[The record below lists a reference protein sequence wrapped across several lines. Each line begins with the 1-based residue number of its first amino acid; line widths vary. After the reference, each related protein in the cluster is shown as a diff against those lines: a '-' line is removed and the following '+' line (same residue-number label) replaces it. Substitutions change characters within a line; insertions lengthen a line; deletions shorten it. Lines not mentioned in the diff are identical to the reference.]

1 VNKRAARRAVETAD
15 ALDRR
20 EEARRTERTT
30 KAAEKLWHLIH
41 DGRADTFGRARRLMR
56 AYDGDELERGLAHAI
71 DLGWLVE
78 VEEDTTAGGSKARRI
93 ILGEVRP

>member
-1 VNKRAARRAVETAD
+1 MNKRAARRAVETAD

-30 KAAEKLWHLIH
+30 KAAEKLWHLVH
-41 DGRADTFGRARRLMR
+41 DGRAGTVSQAAKLAR
-56 AYDGDELERGLAHAI
+56 AYDRDEIERGLAHAI

-78 VEEDTTAGGSKARRI
+78 VEEDTTAGGSRARRLV
-93 ILGEVRP
+93 LGEVRP